1 MANTVEHPTHYNMGG
16 VECIDGIKAA
26 LGDKYVGFLI
36 GNVIK
41 YCWRYEHK
49 GGVNDL
55 KKARFYLERAIG
67 EFADA
72 ECDVRQ

>member
-36 GNVIK
+36 GNVISA
-41 YCWRYEHK
+41 CA
-49 GGVNDL
+49 VT
-55 KKARFYLERAIG
+55 
-67 EFADA
+67 
-72 ECDVRQ
+72 